1 MTNSLAKIFLFFLLL
16 CSPVAGQEAATEPNI
31 VIFLADD
38 LNYCDIGCYG
48 NPDVKTPAIDRL
60 ATQGMRFTRAYTAT
74 AMCGPT
80 RMQLYTG
87 IYPVRSGGFPNHS
100 RVKDGTK
107 SIVHHLAD
115 QGYRV
120 ALSNKGHVGP
130 KESFPFEIIKG
141 MDVEGWRE
149 FMTRDRNQPFCIAVC
164 SSQPHE
170 PWNQGDASLYE
181 PDQITVPAF
190 MFDNQETR
198 EALCRYY
205 GEVTYLDQELDSCLK
220 ILETEQLEQNT
231 IVLFSSEQG
240 AGVPNS
246 KWTCYDLGL
255 RVALVAR
262 WPGMIKAGSTTN
274 AMVNY
279 VDIVPTLLDI
289 LDCDPRQY
297 DFDGTSFK
305 DVLLGKSDVHNRL
318 AFGVH
323 TQTNAI
329 GAPDTGYPVRS
340 VRNERYKYIVNENSD
355 EMFSDHIVVAD
366 PERFFFSWREAA
378 DGGNE
383 HAKALVDKYLFRPR
397 EELYD
402 LEQDPYEL
410 NNLIAV
416 SSHSATVAEL
426 KHELK
431 KWMAQQGDLGHETEL
446 EVIRGRDAAKKAN
459 DKKKTDTSSGN

>member
-1 MTNSLAKIFLFFLLL
+1 MKNYFTAILFSLMFTL
-16 CSPVAGQEAATEPNI
+16 PVAGQPQQTVRPNI

-48 NPDVKTPAIDRL
+48 NPDVKTPTIDRL
-60 ATQGMRFTRAYTAT
+60 ASQGIRFTRAYTST

-87 IYPVRSGGFPNHS
+87 IYPVRNGGFPNHS
-100 RVKDGTK
+100 QVKQGTR
-107 SIVHHLAD
+107 SIVHYLSE

-120 ALSNKGHVGP
+120 ALSNKSHVGP
-130 KESFPFEIIKG
+130 KESFPFEIISG
-141 MDVEGWRE
+141 MDVEGWRG
-149 FMTRDRNQPFCIAVC
+149 FMTRDREQPFCIAIC

-170 PWNQGDASLYE
+170 PWDHGDASQYDPKAL
-181 PDQITVPAF
+181 TVPPW

-198 EALCRYY
+198 QALCRYY
-205 GEVTYLDQELDSCLK
+205 GEISYLDQELDSCLQ
-220 ILETEQLEQNT
+220 ILKPAGLEENT
-231 IVLFSSEQG
+231 LVLFSSEQG

-262 WPGMIKAGSTTN
+262 WPGIINAGSTTD

-279 VDIVPTLLDI
+279 VDVVPTLLD
-289 LDCDPRQY
+289 LLGCDLGKS

-305 DVLLGKSDVHNRL
+305 DVLLGKSDTHNQY
-318 AFGVH
+318 AYGVH

-329 GAPDTGYPVRS
+329 GAPETGYPVRS
-340 VRNERYKYIVNENSD
+340 VRNQRYKYIVNENAKV
-355 EMFSDHIVVAD
+355 MFSDHIVVAD

-378 DGGNE
+378 DSGNIQ
-383 HAKALVDKYLFRPR
+383 AKKLVDKYLFRPT

-402 LEQDPYEL
+402 LEQDPFEFE
-410 NNLIAV
+410 NLIANPEQ
-416 SSHSATVAEL
+416 AGTLQEL
-426 KHELK
+426 KAKLNS
-431 KWMAQQGDLGHETEL
+431 WMDQQGDLGHETEL
-446 EVIRGRDAAKKAN
+446 NLIKEKNAAKEARKQQQ
-459 DKKKTDTSSGN
+459 K